1 MVVELDVVDSEVA
14 DWTFSDKILN
24 KNNYNY
30 AHTFYS
36 QKMKKGTFKR
46 TDTKKLCFY
55 FFYDSSCEN
64 WQKNENKN

>member
-46 TDTKKLCFY
+46 TDSKNLVFTSFTIRVVKIGK
-55 FFYDSSCEN
+55 
-64 WQKNENKN
+64 KNENKN